1 MKRIA
6 NSYSARNNSVALRS
20 NATTFGERTSVGVRV
35 ESWVPSIPN
44 YAWLAML
51 SLAFMALSLTVLF
64 RAHGAEQEAVKS
76 HSVTVTRAEDARATN
91 KQLKLQTEKIKNDPT
106 VKVSKAQE
114 QLRQVRSN
122 EIIVA
127 RP

>member
-1 MKRIA
+1 MA
-6 NSYSARNNSVALRS
+6 NSYSARNNSVALRA
-20 NATTFGERTSVGVRV
+20 NATTFGERTSVGARV
-35 ESWVPSIPN
+35 ENWIPSIPN

-51 SLAFMALSLTVLF
+51 AMAFVALSLTVLF

-76 HSVTVTRAEDARATN
+76 HGLTVTRAEDARTTN
-91 KQLKLQTEKIKNDPT
+91 KQLKIQTEKIKTDPT
-106 VKVSKAQE
+106 VKARKAQE